1 MEQQRAAVH
10 LNYPK
15 RVCKD
20 SHPFFR
26 ILSGVFTLLIWLISP
41 GSVSTVSADAGDYAQ
56 IIPAPV
62 DNGTAMVIFFAI
74 FAVGMGVIAGT
85 LVTNRALVRKINTKT
100 KELKESEM
108 KFRKIFETSRIGI
121 ATIDENGHF
130 LSANP
135 TLLAIFGYTETEFY
149 ELSVKELSHP
159 DDLPLNKQMMKELW
173 QDKRESYVL
182 EKRNRHKD
190 GHVIWCRIT
199 VSLVRDA
206 DGKPLFAISLVE
218 DITEDH
224 KSEVLGEAIFEISQV
239 TSDAISLDK
248 FYSSIHEILEKI
260 MPVDNFFIG
269 LLNHKD
275 GLLHFPFVRD
285 QFDASTTPIKPGK
298 TLSSY
303 VMKKREPTLV
313 DDETFNE
320 LFAAGE
326 IELIGAK
333 PIEWLGVPLII
344 DEQVIGVM
352 VTQHYDVDFRF
363 EKFDIDLFTFVSSQV
378 AQAIDRKRTEDALVQ
393 SDADMRA
400 LFGAMT
406 EIVMVLD
413 REGCYKKIVG
423 TNTNLFFLPPNDL
436 LGKTLKE
443 VFDKPK
449 ADEFIRYIHHSL
461 DTHQKSEFEYSL
473 QINDKTLWFSAS
485 VSPVT
490 ADTVI
495 WVARD
500 ITDRKQME
508 EALRINETRYR
519 SIFEDSPISLW
530 EEDFSQVKQYVDQLK
545 QMGIVDFRAYFETK
559 PDELKRITSMIK
571 VLDVN
576 EAALRLV
583 HAGSKQELFANFT
596 RIVRDATRAGII
608 HQIEMIAAGR
618 NEFDLEGL
626 NNTLDGESIK
636 VNIHWSVSA
645 GYQDSL
651 AKVILSIEDITP
663 RKKAE
668 EILRHRS
675 QFEEQLTEISTR
687 FINLPS
693 SELDKE
699 IGRALEII
707 GQLEEVDV
715 CNVFRYDAI
724 AATLTI
730 THEWCAAGIPSR
742 KADYHEVP
750 LAAEFK
756 TNRQWLEQPII
767 FNSIDDLPNDA
778 IFEKHNFKIHDVQSM
793 AIFPMRAD
801 QKILGCLGIEMVRSQ
816 RKWDQDS
823 LLMYQQFANVLSN
836 AIERSRL
843 INELEDRAVRD
854 EMTGVFNRRG
864 FLELA
869 NLELGRASRFGR
881 PVSIILFDI
890 DQLKHINDSLG
901 HIAGDRVIQEVIKC
915 SKRNVRQIDLLG
927 RWGGDEFVI
936 LLPEVDPPAVN
947 QIAERLCR
955 DIRAH
960 LFTIDKKKIAMTV
973 SVGISTTD
981 GAVFAID
988 ELFSRA
994 DRALYEAKQSGR
1006 DCVKVG

>member
-1 MEQQRAAVH
+1 MEQKRAAVH
-10 LNYPK
+10 LLSLK
-15 RVCKD
+15 RVCNGL
-20 SHPFFR
+20 HPLFC
-26 ILSGVFTLLIWLISP
+26 ILAVTFILLIWLISP
-41 GSVSTVSADAGDYAQ
+41 GPISTVSADAGGYSQ
-56 IIPAPV
+56 VIPASV
-62 DNGTAMVIFFAI
+62 DNGTTMLII
-74 FAVGMGVIAGT
+74 FAVFAVVMGVIAGT
-85 LVTNRALVRKINTKT
+85 LITNRSLVRKINVKT

-135 TLLAIFGYTETEFY
+135 TLLEIFGYTEEEFGDLTIG
-149 ELSVKELSHP
+149 EISHL
-159 DDLPLNKQMMKELW
+159 DDLPLNMKLMHDLW

-190 GHVIWCRIT
+190 GHIIWCRVT

-206 DGKPLFAISLVE
+206 EGKPLFAISLVE

-224 KSEVLGEAIFEISQV
+224 KTEVLREAIFKISQV
-239 TSDAISLDK
+239 TSDAVSLDQ
-248 FYSSIHEILEKI
+248 FYSSIYGILEKI
-260 MPVDNFFIG
+260 MPVGNFFIG
-269 LLNHKD
+269 LFNLED
-275 GLLHFPFVRD
+275 GLLHFPFVKD
-285 QFDASTTPIKPGK
+285 QFDASTAPIKPGK
-298 TLSSY
+298 TLSSH

-313 DDETFNE
+313 DGKAFDE
-320 LFAAGE
+320 LLAAGE
-326 IELIGAK
+326 IELVGAK
-333 PIEWLGVPLII
+333 PVEWLGVPLTI
-344 DEQVIGVM
+344 DDQVIGVM
-352 VTQHYDVDFRF
+352 VTQHYDVNFRF
-363 EKFDIDLFTFVSSQV
+363 EQFDIDLFTFVSNQV

-393 SDADMRA
+393 SDSDMRT

-413 REGCYKKIVG
+413 RDGYYKKIVG
-423 TNTNLFFLPPNDL
+423 TNTNLFFLPPTDL
-436 LGKTLKE
+436 LGKSLNE
-443 VFDKPK
+443 VFDKPR
-449 ADEFIRYIHHSL
+449 AEEFIQYIHHSL
-461 DTHQKSEFEYSL
+461 DTHQKTVFEYSL
-473 QINDKTLWFSAS
+473 HIKDRTLWFSAS

-490 ADTVI
+490 DDTVI

-508 EALRINETRYR
+508 EALRNDEVRYR

-530 EEDFSQVKQYVDQLK
+530 EEDFSQVKQYVDHLK
-545 QMGIVDFRAYFETK
+545 QQGIVDLRTYFETK
-559 PDELKRITSMIK
+559 PEELKRITSMIK

-583 HAGSKQELFANFT
+583 HANSKQELYEKFDL
-596 RIVRDATRAGII
+596 IVGDGLRAGII
-608 HQIEMIAAGR
+608 QQIEMIAAAK

-699 IGRALEII
+699 IDRALKII
-707 GQLEEVDV
+707 GQLEEVDI
-715 CNVFRYDAI
+715 CCIFRYDEI
-724 AATLTI
+724 AATLTV
-730 THEWCAAGIPSR
+730 THEWCADGIVSR

-750 LAAEFK
+750 LAPEFK
-756 TNRQWLEQPII
+756 TNRQLLEQPII
-767 FNSIDDLPNDA
+767 LDSIDDLPNDA
-778 IFEKHNFKIHDVQSM
+778 IFEKRNFSMHNVQSM

-823 LLMYQQFANVLSN
+823 LLMYQQFANMLSN

-936 LLPEVDPPAVN
+936 LLPEVDLPAAN
-947 QIAERLCR
+947 QIADRLCR

-973 SVGISTTD
+973 SVGISTTN
-981 GAVFAID
+981 GTVFSID

-994 DRALYEAKQSGR
+994 DRALYEAKQAGR
-1006 DCVKVG
+1006 NCVKVG

>member
-1 MEQQRAAVH
+1 MEQHRAAVH
-10 LNYPK
+10 FNYPK
-15 RVCKD
+15 RVWSI
-20 SHPFFR
+20 SHPL
-26 ILSGVFTLLIWLISP
+26 ICVLTVVFILLIWLISP
-41 GSVSTVSADAGDYAQ
+41 ESVATVSADAGDTVQ
-56 IIPAPV
+56 VVPPSV
-62 DNGTAMVIFFAI
+62 DNGIAIVVVFAV
-74 FAVGMGVIAGT
+74 FAVGTGVIAGI
-85 LVTNRALVRKINTKT
+85 LVTNRALVRKINVKT
-100 KELKESEM
+100 KELTESEM

-121 ATIDENGHF
+121 ATIAENGHF

-135 TLLAIFGYTETEFY
+135 TLLEIFGYSEGEFD
-149 ELSVKELSHP
+149 ELSIKDISHP
-159 DDLPLNKQMMKELW
+159 DDLSLNMQMMQELW

-190 GHVIWCRIT
+190 GHIIWCRIT

-206 DGKPLFAISLVE
+206 DGKSLFAISLVE

-224 KSEVLGEAIFEISQV
+224 KSEVLREAIFKISQV

-269 LLNHKD
+269 LFNRED

-285 QFDASTTPIKPGK
+285 QFDASTTPIEPGK
-298 TLSSY
+298 TLSSH

-313 DDETFNE
+313 DDKAFDE

-393 SDADMRA
+393 SDSDMRT

-413 REGCYKKIVG
+413 RDGYYKKIVG
-423 TNTNLFFLPPNDL
+423 TNTNLFFLPPSTL
-436 LGKTLKE
+436 LGKKLDE
-443 VFDKPK
+443 VFDKSR
-449 ADEFIRYIHHSL
+449 ALEFIQYIHHSL
-461 DTHQKSEFEYSL
+461 DTHQKCDFEYSL
-473 QINDKTLWFSAS
+473 TINGKTLWFSAS

-508 EALRINETRYR
+508 EALRNNEARYR

-530 EEDFSQVKQYVDQLK
+530 EEDFSQIKLYVDQLK
-545 QMGIVDFRAYFETK
+545 QTGIVDFHAYFEEK
-559 PDELKRITSMIK
+559 PEELKRVTSMIK
-571 VLDVN
+571 VVDVN

-583 HAGSKQELFANFT
+583 HANSKQELYANFDH
-596 RIVRDATRAGII
+596 IVGDGSRAGII
-608 HQIEMIAAGR
+608 QQIEMIAAGK

-626 NNTLDGESIK
+626 NDTLDGESLK
-636 VNIHWSVSA
+636 VNIHWTVSA
-645 GYQDSL
+645 GFQDSL

-699 IGRALEII
+699 IDRALEII
-707 GQLEEVDV
+707 GQLEEVDI
-715 CNVFRYDAI
+715 CCIFRYDAT

-750 LAAEFK
+750 LAAEYK
-756 TNRQWLEQPII
+756 TNNQLLDQPII
-767 FNSIDDLPNDA
+767 LDSIADLPKGA
-778 IFEKHNFKIHDVQSM
+778 IFEKHHFAMHNVQSM

-801 QKILGCLGIEMVRSQ
+801 QKVLGCLGIEMVRAQ

-936 LLPEVDPPAVN
+936 LLPEVDLPAVN
-947 QIAERLCR
+947 QIADRLCR
-955 DIRAH
+955 DIRTH

-973 SVGISTTD
+973 SVGISTTN
-981 GAVFAID
+981 GTVFSID

-994 DRALYEAKQSGR
+994 DRALYEAKQAGR